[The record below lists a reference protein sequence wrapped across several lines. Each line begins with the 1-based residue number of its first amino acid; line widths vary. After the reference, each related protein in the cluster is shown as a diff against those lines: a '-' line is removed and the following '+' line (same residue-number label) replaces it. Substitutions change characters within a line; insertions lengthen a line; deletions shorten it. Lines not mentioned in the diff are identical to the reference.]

1 MNNTLTEQFPAS
13 IEVIE
18 TIEATTNKFAPL
30 FDEAMFFLKT
40 TVILSATI
48 LLIASAWI

>member
-1 MNNTLTEQFPAS
+1 MNNTITEQFPAS

-18 TIEATTNKFAPL
+18 KIEENTNKFAPII
-30 FDEAMFFLKT
+30 EEVAFFLKA

-48 LLIASAWI
+48 LLLASAWI